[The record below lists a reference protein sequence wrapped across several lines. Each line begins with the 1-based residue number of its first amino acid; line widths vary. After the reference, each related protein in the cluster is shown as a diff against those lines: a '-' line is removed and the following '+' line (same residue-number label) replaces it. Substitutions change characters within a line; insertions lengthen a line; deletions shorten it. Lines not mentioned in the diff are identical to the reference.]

1 MYNRPPNPSQ
11 ARAPRR
17 ILPTR
22 RPAQTLTI
30 VFGNQPLSVT
40 AGFYDDGTLGEV
52 FIDVAKSGADLAH
65 IAHDAAVVI
74 SLAFQHGVSIE
85 TIRHAVTRDG
95 NGAASSILGAVID
108 AIAGVS
114 S

>member
-1 MYNRPPNPSQ
+1 MYNRPPDTSQ

-22 RPAQTLTI
+22 RPAQTFVI
-30 VFGNQPLSVT
+30 VFGNQPVTISV
-40 AGFYDDGTLGEV
+40 GFHDDGTLGEV

-74 SLAFQHGVSIE
+74 SLAFQHGVSVE
-85 TIRHAVTRDG
+85 TIRHAVVRDS
-95 NGAASSILGAVID
+95 NGAALSILGAAID
-108 AIAGVS
+108 SLLVS